1 MYGNGSMPW
10 VMTHVKCVFSIFL
23 AEYTMYVNG
32 SMPWLIIHVEF
43 VFSNFFNRILYGSGN
58 MHWVMTHVSCGFCLF
73 WAFERDGLTYLYM
86 YIIHCLQLV

>member
-43 VFSNFFNRILYGSGN
+43 VFSIF
-58 MHWVMTHVSCGFCLF
+58 
-73 WAFERDGLTYLYM
+73 
-86 YIIHCLQLV
+86 